1 MGWLRLLLYVISLL
15 ITASAAVVLFI
26 AVPFVLLDNRH
37 LLPSSVPWGVVFLFF
52 PFVYVWD
59 RAGLYLLVAVIVCES
74 VVLSLKPANSW
85 AKITAVVP
93 ILVCLLTY
101 LLFHLG
107 WRWDLPPSVK

>member
-1 MGWLRLLLYVISLL
+1 MGLLQRLLHVISLL

-37 LLPSSVPWGVVFLFF
+37 LIPSSVPWGVVFLFF
-52 PFVYVWD
+52 PFVYIWG
-59 RAGLYLLVAVIVCES
+59 RAGLFLLVVVTVCES
-74 VVLSLKPANSW
+74 AVLSLKPGNAW
-85 AKITAVVP
+85 AKITAVAP
-93 ILVCLLTY
+93 ILACLLTY